1 MKFLKKFMIGRN
13 GTDQL
18 SLSLIILSLILI
30 VLHKLLKVNL
40 FYYISL
46 LNIIFAYFRIF
57 SKNLSVR
64 QEENEKFLK
73 LSYPIR
79 KKVKIFIN
87 RLADLKDYKYFKC
100 SACNQTIRVPRKKG
114 KVAITCPKC
123 KNKMIR
129 RT

>member
-1 MKFLKKFMIGRN
+1 MKFLKKFMRGRN
-13 GTDQL
+13 GIDQL
-18 SLSLIILSLILI
+18 SLSLIILSLTLI
-30 VLHKLLKVNL
+30 VLHKLFKVNL

-46 LNIIFAYFRIF
+46 LNVIFAYFRVF

-64 QEENEKFLK
+64 QEENQKFLE

-79 KKVKIFIN
+79 KKVKLSLS

-114 KVAITCPKC
+114 KISITCPKC